1 MTTALA
7 HRMQTWFT
15 SRMPNT
21 THTKRETTYDKAIAE
36 SGRPAARAAA
46 RLMATTARGLLSHAE
61 RILQGSGDIATA
73 NVAEEAGQATTLLI
87 AATYDGNAQIFACKR

>member
-1 MTTALA
+1 VNQEQKT
-7 HRMQTWFT
+7 
-15 SRMPNT
+15 
-21 THTKRETTYDKAIAE
+21 IAE